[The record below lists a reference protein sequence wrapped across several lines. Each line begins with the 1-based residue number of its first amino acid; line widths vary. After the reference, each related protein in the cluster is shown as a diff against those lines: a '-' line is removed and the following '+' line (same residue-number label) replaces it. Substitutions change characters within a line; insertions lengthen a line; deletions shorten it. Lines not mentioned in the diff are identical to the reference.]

1 MLRRYDSLRR
11 ENHILPTSYF
21 RTPLLWGFL
30 VTPGIATQAVKN
42 VRGRLPV
49 SRRPGWGNPV
59 LVRCCPQP
67 RPSISQGPFHI
78 QKILNLESRMGRG
91 GHRCKHGIPF
101 LCPMLRTVPPGR
113 GLRLGS
119 ALRLPG
125 KPGEANHRVRG
136 VLPGGVEWGISHD
149 WPTRCRRQEGKRE
162 REREKERASATC
174 RRTAAAAKR
183 QAARHVASTEA
194 SKRHPQN
201 DWHALSLAKTRRP

>member
-1 MLRRYDSLRR
+1 
-11 ENHILPTSYF
+11 
-21 RTPLLWGFL
+21 
-30 VTPGIATQAVKN
+30 
-42 VRGRLPV
+42 V

-136 VLPGGVEWGISHD
+136 VLPGGVEWGISYD

-162 REREKERASATC
+162 SERKREHQQPVGAQRQRRSGKQHGTSLAEK
-174 RRTAAAAKR
+174 
-183 QAARHVASTEA
+183 Q
-194 SKRHPQN
+194 SKRHPHN
-201 DWHALSLAKTRRP
+201 DWHALSLAKASQTKTSACLSSEGTHRRRHRHIYISIHTCPPDVG